1 MLLQQLVPVLDV
13 HDVDRS
19 IEFYTETLGF
29 VVYDRVEWGGR
40 TEWALLRVGR
50 VQVMLCVSD
59 DNNQDE
65 EPLHNE
71 GVFFVY
77 LDNLEDFRK
86 SIEARKYQALAAARE
101 VTQSGRDFYV
111 RDPDGYILWFSHK
124 PLDGEEQQQSVRQ
137 LAA

>member
-1 MLLQQLVPVLDV
+1 MRLQQLVPVLDV
-13 HDVDRS
+13 HDVERS
-19 IEFYTETLGF
+19 IEFYSETLGF
-29 VVYDRVEWGGR
+29 TVHDRVEWGGR
-40 TEWALLRVGR
+40 TEWALLRAGK
-50 VQVMLCVSD
+50 VQVMLCASEEGAQD
-59 DNNQDE
+59 D

-77 LDNLEDFRK
+77 LDNLEDFRHTVG
-86 SIEARKYQALAAARE
+86 ARKYQALVAAKE

-124 PLDGEEQQQSVRQ
+124 PLNDEAQGAAAP